1 MKEVILSAD
10 GEAMLYRVPDAVAEN
25 LETYCMEFASRW
37 LWESLHAEGYRKKQ
51 GNMTVVSYT
60 EEDFISYL
68 NAWGFPEEPSLLVRG
83 LGCDCGEAAERYP
96 DLPRFNF

>member
-1 MKEVILSAD
+1 
-10 GEAMLYRVPDAVAEN
+10 
-25 LETYCMEFASRW
+25 
-37 LWESLHAEGYRKKQ
+37 
-51 GNMTVVSYT
+51 MTVVSYT